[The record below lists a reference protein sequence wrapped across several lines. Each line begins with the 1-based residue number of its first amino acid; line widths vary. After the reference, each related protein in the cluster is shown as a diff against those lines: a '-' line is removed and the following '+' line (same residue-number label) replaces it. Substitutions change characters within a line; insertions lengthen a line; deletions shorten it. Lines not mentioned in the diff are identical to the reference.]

1 MIPDPSTAE
10 GAPFVEDG
18 TDRPT
23 RDAGSCRVSR
33 VGHLCVACGQPIA
46 ADLWDMTIF
55 AGHDRVAYLTCLFE
69 LMGPT

>member
-10 GAPFVEDG
+10 GAPLVEDG
-18 TDRPT
+18 PDRPARDT
-23 RDAGSCRVSR
+23 RHDPASR
-33 VGHLCVACGQPIA
+33 AGHLCVVCGQPIA

-55 AGHDRVAYLTCLFE
+55 AGPDRVAYLTCLFE